1 MILETRDLKKYYPIT
16 GGVFKKEV
24 GQVKAVDEVSL
35 KIEKGECLGLVGE
48 SGCGKTT
55 FGKTLLRLL
64 EPTSGHIYF
73 DTPGEVK
80 VRTGEKERRYDLATF
95 KGRRLKD
102 MRKRMQIVFQDPSS
116 SLNPRMLIKDTVGE
130 PLKVHGLARG
140 LELRERVLELLN
152 RVGLTSDHLFRYPH
166 EFSGGQRQRIA
177 IARALATDPEFI
189 VLDEPTSALDVSVQA
204 QILNLLQDLQKQFG
218 LTYLFITHHLLVVE
232 YISQRI
238 AVMYLGRIV
247 ELADTRELFENPLHP
262 YTQALLSAI
271 PIPDPEV
278 RSHRTILKGDVPS
291 PIDPPSGCVFR
302 TRCFMAAREC
312 KERIPDLV
320 SLGGE
325 HYVACHRVRSK
336 SRESVYP
343 SQNDLKR

>member
-1 MILETRDLKKYYPIT
+1 
-16 GGVFKKEV
+16 
-24 GQVKAVDEVSL
+24 
-35 KIEKGECLGLVGE
+35 
-48 SGCGKTT
+48 
-55 FGKTLLRLL
+55 
-64 EPTSGHIYF
+64 
-73 DTPGEVK
+73 
-80 VRTGEKERRYDLATF
+80 
-95 KGRRLKD
+95 
-102 MRKRMQIVFQDPSS
+102 
-116 SLNPRMLIKDTVGE
+116 MLIKDIVGE

-152 RVGLTSDHLFRYPH
+152 RV
-166 EFSGGQRQRIA
+166 
-177 IARALATDPEFI
+177 
-189 VLDEPTSALDVSVQA
+189 
-204 QILNLLQDLQKQFG
+204 G

-247 ELADTRELFENPLHP
+247 ELARTKGLFENPLHP

-302 TRCFMAAREC
+302 TRCFMVAKEC

-320 SLGGE
+320 SLGDE

-336 SRESVYP
+336 SRESAHP
-343 SQNDLKR
+343 SQNDVKR

>member
-1 MILETRDLKKYYPIT
+1 MLETRDLKKYYPIT
-16 GGVFKKEV
+16 GGVFKKEM
-24 GQVKAVDEVSL
+24 GQVKAVDGVSL

-55 FGKTLLRLL
+55 FGKTLLRLF

-73 DTPGEVK
+73 DARDESKARITEEQTTSSPD
-80 VRTGEKERRYDLATF
+80 RKESGRDFRRCDLATL
-95 KGRRLKD
+95 KGARLKS
-102 MRKRMQIVFQDPSS
+102 MRKMMQIVFQDPSS

-140 LELRERVLELLN
+140 LELRERVLNLLYQ
-152 RVGLTSDHLFRYPH
+152 VGLTSDHLFRYPH

-204 QILNLLQDLQKQFG
+204 QILNLLQDLQEEFG

-232 YISQRI
+232 YISHRI

-247 ELADTRELFENPLHP
+247 EIARTKELFENPLHP
-262 YTQALLSAI
+262 YTRALLSAI

-278 RSHRTILKGDVPS
+278 RKERTILKGDVPS
-291 PIDPPSGCVFR
+291 PINPPSGCVFH
-302 TRCFMAAREC
+302 TRCPLASKEC
-312 KERIPDLV
+312 EEIVPDLV
-320 SLGGE
+320 SVGRG
-325 HYVACHRVRSK
+325 HYVACCQI
-336 SRESVYP
+336 E
-343 SQNDLKR
+343 